1 MSLLEPDLD
10 QDLTDE
16 ELDRYSRQ
24 IVLREVGGTGQLRLR
39 SARVAVVGAGG
50 LGSPALLYL
59 AAAGV
64 GHLTVVDDEAV
75 SLDNLHRQ
83 ILFDT
88 DAIGR
93 PKAAE
98 AADRLVLLNPAITV
112 RPVVARLDEGNAA
125 AILGG
130 HHAVVE
136 ASDNLATKFL
146 VNDVCV
152 RLGIAVVVGAVI
164 RFEGQVITVPPGAP
178 CYRCLF
184 GAEPPG
190 AVRGCRD
197 EGVLGPAAGVV
208 GSLQASETLK
218 MIVGAGDT
226 QGGRILEV
234 DLLRP
239 QVRAVAFPQDPACS
253 ACASRRAAT
262 AVGPG

>member
-1 MSLLEPDLD
+1 MSLVDPDPD

-16 ELDRYSRQ
+16 ELVRYSRQ
-24 IVLREVGGTGQLRLR
+24 IVLREVGGAGQLRLR

-64 GHLTVVDDEAV
+64 GHLTVVDGDAV

-98 AADRLVLLNPAITV
+98 AADRLCLLNPAITV
-112 RPVVARLDEGNAA
+112 RPVVARLDEANAA
-125 AILGG
+125 ALLGG
-130 HHAVVE
+130 HHVVVE

-152 RLGIAVVVGAVI
+152 RLGIAAVIGAVL
-164 RFEGQVITVPPGAP
+164 RFEGQVVTVPPGAA
-178 CYRCLF
+178 CYRCF
-184 GAEPPG
+184 FREEPVGP
-190 AVRGCRD
+190 ARTCRD
-197 EGVLGPAAGVV
+197 EGVLGPAAGIV
-208 GSLQASETLK
+208 GSLQAVEALRLL
-218 MIVGAGDT
+218 VGL
-226 QGGRILEV
+226 GGGQSGRLIEV
-234 DLLRP
+234 DALRP
-239 QVRAVAFPQDPACS
+239 RVREIAFPADPGCT
-253 ACASRRAAT
+253 ACAAKPE
-262 AVGPG
+262 AVVAPA